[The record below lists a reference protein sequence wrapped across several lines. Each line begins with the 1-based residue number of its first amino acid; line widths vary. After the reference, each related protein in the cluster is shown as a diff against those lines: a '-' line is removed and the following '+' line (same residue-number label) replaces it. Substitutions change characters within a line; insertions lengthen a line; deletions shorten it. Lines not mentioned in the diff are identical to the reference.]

1 MPSVT
6 TQAAGNIESA
16 SPCYE
21 VADIFRDYGE
31 QYRQNHPLP
40 LSGLKVMHAIEVCRT
55 AYLGGH
61 VERCDTCGFERIAYN
76 SCRNRHC
83 PKCQALTKAEW
94 LEKRKAELLPID
106 YFHLVFTLPHELNAL
121 TLCNKAVVF
130 DFLFRVVSETLE
142 EFASDPKHDLGG
154 RIGFTAILHT
164 WDQKL
169 LDHFHLH
176 CLVAGGALS
185 FDGNHFIQAP
195 KDYLFP
201 VRALSKVFRG
211 KFIDSLRKMFAKG
224 KLIFPGNITYLGTEE
239 GFSDLIDQLWKK
251 EWVVYCK
258 PPFDG
263 PEKVLDYLGRYTH
276 RVAIANHRIVKVE
289 NGLVTFRYRDRT
301 DGDKCKLMTI
311 AVEEFIRR
319 FLLHVIPESYVRI
332 RHFGFL
338 ANRCK
343 KRLLPRCRE
352 LLGLCPDPPEVPS
365 ETMQERMLRLT
376 GVDLTECPC
385 CKRGHMI
392 RVAQLPMLLPTV
404 WTDLQVLPEI
414 MDTS

>member
-1 MPSVT
+1 
-6 TQAAGNIESA
+6 
-16 SPCYE
+16 
-21 VADIFRDYGE
+21 
-31 QYRQNHPLP
+31 
-40 LSGLKVMHAIEVCRT
+40 
-55 AYLGGH
+55 
-61 VERCDTCGFERIAYN
+61 
-76 SCRNRHC
+76 
-83 PKCQALTKAEW
+83 
-94 LEKRKAELLPID
+94 
-106 YFHLVFTLPHELNAL
+106 
-121 TLCNKAVVF
+121 
-130 DFLFRVVSETLE
+130 
-142 EFASDPKHDLGG
+142 
-154 RIGFTAILHT
+154 
-164 WDQKL
+164 
-169 LDHFHLH
+169 
-176 CLVAGGALS
+176 
-185 FDGNHFIQAP
+185 
-195 KDYLFP
+195 
-201 VRALSKVFRG
+201 
-211 KFIDSLRKMFAKG
+211 MFAKC

-239 GFSDLIDQLWKK
+239 GFSDFIDQLWEK

-376 GVDLTECPC
+376 GVDITECPC